1 MITSPSNP
9 KVKNIIQLL
18 AGSKARREQNA
29 YVVEG
34 IKLFSEAPVTQIR
47 QVFLTESCYG
57 KLEDKEKLTQVEYEL
72 VSDAVY
78 KKMSDTQSPQGV
90 LCVMEKQAHI
100 LANLLKSLKG
110 QAVHILVLEGI
121 QDPGNL
127 GTMLRTGEG
136 AGIDFVLADEKTV
149 DVYNP
154 KVIRS
159 TMGSIFRVPVV
170 YTANLSEAIAL
181 LKQED
186 ILLYAAHLHGKNDFW
201 RESYVKRTALMI
213 GNEGNGLS
221 DEISALAD
229 ILVKI
234 PMQGKVESLNA
245 AVAASILLYEMRRQT
260 EVGHK

>member
-9 KVKNIIQLL
+9 KVKNVIQLL
-18 AGSKARREQNA
+18 SGNKARREQNA

-34 IKLFSEAPVTQIR
+34 IKLFLEAPVTQMR
-47 QVFLTESCYG
+47 QVFLTESCY
-57 KLEDKEKLTQVEYEL
+57 EKLKDNEKLKQAEYEL

-90 LCVMEKQAHI
+90 LCVMERQEHI
-100 LANLLKSLKG
+100 LTDLLESLKG
-110 QAVHILVLEGI
+110 QAVHILISEGI

-136 AGIDFVLADEKTV
+136 AGINFVLADEKTV

-159 TMGSIFRVPVV
+159 TMGSVFRVPVV
-170 YTANLSEAIAL
+170 YADNLGKAITL
-181 LKQED
+181 LKKEN

-201 RESYVKRTALMI
+201 RETYAKRSALMI

-221 DEISALAD
+221 EKISALAD

-260 EVGHK
+260 ETGQK

>member
-1 MITSPSNP
+1 MITSPSNS

-18 AGSKARREQNA
+18 SSSKARREQNA

-34 IKLFSEAPVTQIR
+34 IKLFCEAPIEQIR
-47 QVFLTESCYG
+47 QVFVSESCYA
-57 KLEDKEKLTQVEYEL
+57 KLEDKDKLAQVEHEL

-78 KKMSDTQSPQGV
+78 KKMSDTQSPQGI
-90 LCVMEKQAHI
+90 LCVMEKQEHI
-100 LANLLKSLKG
+100 LVDLLESLKG

-159 TMGSIFRVPVV
+159 TMGSVFRVPVV
-170 YTANLSEAIAL
+170 YTANLCKAIAL
-181 LKQED
+181 LKKEN

-201 RESYVKRTALMI
+201 KETYVERTALMI

-221 DEISALAD
+221 EEISTLAD
-229 ILVKI
+229 VLVKI
-234 PMQGKVESLNA
+234 PMQGRVESLNA
-245 AVAASILLYEMRRQT
+245 AVAASILLYEMRRQI
-260 EVGHK
+260 EVGSK